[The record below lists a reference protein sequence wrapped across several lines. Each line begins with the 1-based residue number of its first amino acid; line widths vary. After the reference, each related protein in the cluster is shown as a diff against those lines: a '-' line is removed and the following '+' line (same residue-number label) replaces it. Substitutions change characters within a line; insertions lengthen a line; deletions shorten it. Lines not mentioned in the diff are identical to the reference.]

1 MNNTKLQDFV
11 TQTATRGQITFG
23 DVRRLQRDCLP
34 GGIDAGEE
42 AEILI
47 GLDAKVARAD
57 KAWSQWLAAAVADFA
72 LRSDM
77 TEDGAADWLR
87 RLMAA
92 TGQWATVGRRIVRE
106 LGDAKRRSGG
116 ACLPAEDTGTP
127 AETPASVVLAADTG
141 AHQKPVQ
148 PPRPR
153 RKPIK
158 FTSHMKSTSRRTGKS
173 RQRPKRGA
181 KTMTIPAPLAWSS
194 GMAWK
199 HICFQLAAPCA

>member
-42 AEILI
+42 AEVLI

-72 LRSDM
+72 LKSDM
-77 TEDGAADWLR
+77 TEQHVADWLKP
-87 RLMAA
+87 LMAA

-106 LGDAKRRSGG
+106 LGHAERHARVG
-116 ACLPAEDTGTP
+116 AGLPTEDTRTS
-127 AETPASVVLAADTG
+127 AEAPDSDVLAADTG
-141 AHQKPVQ
+141 ASAEPPP
-148 PPRPR
+148 PPRQ
-153 RKPIK
+153 PIK
-158 FTSHMKSTSRRTGKS
+158 FTSHVKSASRQTGTS
-173 RQRPKRGA
+173 RQRPRRGA
-181 KTMTIPAPLAWSS
+181 KAMTIPVPFAWSS

-199 HICFQLAAPCA
+199 HISFQLAAPCA